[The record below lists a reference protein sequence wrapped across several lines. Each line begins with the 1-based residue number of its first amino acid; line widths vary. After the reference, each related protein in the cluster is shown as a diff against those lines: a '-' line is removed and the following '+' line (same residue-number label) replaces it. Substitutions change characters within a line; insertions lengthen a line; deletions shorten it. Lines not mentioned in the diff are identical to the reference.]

1 MSEAKVDFGGRTV
14 LLLNYNITRC
24 TNVSG
29 LLYPLY

>member
-1 MSEAKVDFGGRTV
+1 MSQAKVDFGGPTV
-14 LLLNYNITRC
+14 LLLNFNITRR